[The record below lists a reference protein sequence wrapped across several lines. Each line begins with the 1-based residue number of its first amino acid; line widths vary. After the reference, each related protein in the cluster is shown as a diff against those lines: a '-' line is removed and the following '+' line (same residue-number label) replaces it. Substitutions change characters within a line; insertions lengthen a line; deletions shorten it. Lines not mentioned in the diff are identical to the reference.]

1 MRPPRERSLPSG
13 SPRRPRFR
21 TAALLALPLVMAGAV
36 VPAAAAQGRQDRV
49 VLPATLPSWAAPSAD
64 RGEVAPA
71 APVTVRVYFAGRDRR
86 GLEALATAVSD
97 PRSLS
102 YGRYLTPAQ
111 IKQRFAATP
120 KQVQAVRGWLTGA
133 GFRVLSTTPH
143 FLSVQGDAKSV
154 RQAFGTQLHSYRK
167 DGRTYR
173 APAAAAT
180 VPAAVAPSVLAVTGL
195 DDAPHMAGPAS
206 AGVNP
211 RTGAP
216 SGVSATTPTK
226 VPTKVPAGASAVPQ
240 TGHDRRDLLPPPE
253 AAFANSGPFSDYFG
267 ATPATGTPA
276 AYGKVQPYALRG
288 YTGKQLRHAY
298 GVDNSKLTGAGV
310 TVAIVDAYDSPT
322 IGSDAATYAA
332 AHGDPAYRPGQLS
345 RTGPETWTDTQDPSA
360 AFPNGCGASGWYGEQ
375 SLDVEA
381 VHGVAPGADI
391 LYAAAASCQDPDLSD
406 ALDRIVDG
414 RLADIVSNSWG
425 EPESGSDPSSDPV
438 YDDIFMRGAA
448 EGIGFYAATGDD
460 GDYKA
465 KTGVRETGMPASL
478 PWVTAVGGTSLA
490 TAKNGDYSF
499 ETGWGTD
506 NAALAKGG
514 RSWVKLPGTF
524 SGGAGGG
531 TSGRVGEPLYQHEIV
546 PSTLARAKGS
556 RHRVVPDV
564 SAVADSGT
572 GFLVGQTETWPD
584 NSVHYGE
591 YRIGGTSLATP
602 VIAAI
607 QALAQQA
614 QGGLPL
620 GFANPALYARYG
632 TPAFHD
638 VTDTPL
644 GANTTLAM
652 VRKDFRNGAD
662 AADGIVTT
670 LRTMGHDTSLHAV
683 AGYDDVT
690 GVGTP
695 TGQYLAS
702 FRPGFPGFAR
712 THGGVIG
719 APQR

>member
-1 MRPPRERSLPSG
+1 MRPTREPSPSPRSRRSSRSRGAVLLSLPLMVAG
-13 SPRRPRFR
+13 V
-21 TAALLALPLVMAGAV
+21 AAPSAV
-36 VPAAAAQGRQDRV
+36 AQGHPERV
-49 VLPATLPSWAAPSAD
+49 VLPATLPAWAAPSAD
-64 RGEVAPA
+64 RGELAEA
-71 APVTVRVYFAGRDRR
+71 APVTVRVYFAGRDRS
-86 GLEALATAVSD
+86 GLQALARAVSD
-97 PRSLS
+97 PRSRS
-102 YGRYLTPAQ
+102 YGHYLTPSQ
-111 IKQRFAATP
+111 VQQRFAPTP
-120 KQVQAVRGWLTGA
+120 AQERSVHDWLTSA
-133 GFRVLSTTPH
+133 GFRIVATTPH
-143 FLSVQGDAKSV
+143 FLSVQGDAKAV
-154 RQAFGTQLHSYRK
+154 RQAFGIQLHSYRK

-180 VPAAVAPSVLAVTGL
+180 VPAAVASAVLAVTGL
-195 DDAPHMAGPAS
+195 DDAPHMASPAS
-206 AGVNP
+206 AGTASAP
-211 RTGAP
+211 TGA
-216 SGVSATTPTK
+216 VTTT
-226 VPTKVPAGASAVPQ
+226 G
-240 TGHDRRDLLPPPE
+240 TGHSRRDLLPPPE
-253 AAFANSGPFSDYFG
+253 AAFANSGPFSAYFG

-288 YTGKQLRHAY
+288 YTGTQLRHAY
-298 GVDNSKLTGAGV
+298 GVDGTRLTGAGV

-322 IGSDAATYAA
+322 IGADSAAYAA

-345 RTGPETWTDTQDPSA
+345 HVDAKNWTDTEDPSA
-360 AFPNGCGASGWYGEQ
+360 TSPNGCGASGWYGEQ

-391 LYAAAASCQDPDLSD
+391 LYAGAASCQDPDLSD

-425 EPESGSDPSSDPV
+425 EPESGSDPAADPV
-438 YDDIFMRGAA
+438 YDDIFLRGAA

-490 TAKNGDYSF
+490 TDKNGDYRF

-506 NAALAKGG
+506 TAKLAKDGK
-514 RSWVKLPGTF
+514 SWVKLPGTF
-524 SGGAGGG
+524 TGGAGGG
-531 TSGRVGEPLYQHEIV
+531 TSGRVDEPFYQYGVV
-546 PSTLARAKGS
+546 PSKLARATAKGS
-556 RHRVVPDV
+556 GLLRHRVVPDV
-564 SAVADSGT
+564 AAVADSAT

-584 NSVHYGE
+584 HTVRYGE

-644 GANTTLAM
+644 GAGTLLAM
-652 VRKDFRNGAD
+652 VRKDFHNSAD
-662 AADGIVTT
+662 ATDGIDTT
-670 LRTMGHDTSLHAV
+670 LRTMGHDSSLSAV
-683 AGYDDVT
+683 TGFDDVT

-695 TGQYLAS
+695 TAQYLAS
-702 FRPGFPGFAR
+702 YYLPGFPGFGSP
-712 THGGVIG
+712 HGVTG

>member
-1 MRPPRERSLPSG
+1 MRSTREPVP
-13 SPRRPRFR
+13 SPRLSLLPGFARSSCSRA
-21 TAALLALPLVMAGAV
+21 AALLALPLVMAGVAA
-36 VPAAAAQGRQDRV
+36 PSAAAQGHQDRV
-49 VLPATLPSWAAPSAD
+49 VLPATLPAWAAPSAD
-64 RGEVAPA
+64 RGAVAEEA
-71 APVTVRVYFAGRDRR
+71 QVTVRVYLAGRNRG
-86 GLEALATAVSD
+86 GLEALAGAVSD
-97 PRSLS
+97 PHSRS
-102 YGRYLTPAQ
+102 YGHYLTPHQ
-111 IKQRFAATP
+111 LKTRFGATRE
-120 KQVQAVRGWLTGA
+120 QEQAVRGWLTSA
-133 GFRVLSTTPH
+133 GFRVLATTSH
-143 FLSVQGDAKSV
+143 FLSVQGDAKAV
-154 RQAFGTQLHSYRK
+154 RQAFGTRLHSFRK

-180 VPAAVAPSVLAVTGL
+180 VPTAVASAVLAVTGL
-195 DDAPHMAGPAS
+195 DDAPHIARPANIHADARADARADAGAL
-206 AGVNP
+206 AAP
-211 RTGAP
+211 RTDH
-216 SGVSATTPTK
+216 S
-226 VPTKVPAGASAVPQ
+226 
-240 TGHDRRDLLPPPE
+240 RRDLLPPPA
-253 AAFANSGPFSDYFG
+253 AAFANNGPFSDYFG
-267 ATPATGTPA
+267 ANPANGTPT
-276 AYGKVQPYALRG
+276 AYGLIQPYALRG
-288 YTGKQLRHAY
+288 YTGTQLRHAY
-298 GVDNSKLTGAGV
+298 GVDGARATGAGV

-322 IGSDAATYAA
+322 IGADAAAYAA

-345 RTGPETWTDTQDPSA
+345 RTGPENWTDTEDPSA

-391 LYAAAASCQDPDLSD
+391 LYSAAASCQDSDLSD

-425 EPESGSDPSSDPV
+425 EPESGSDPASDPV

-465 KTGVRETGMPASL
+465 KTGVREVGMPAAL

-490 TAKNGDYSF
+490 TDKNGDYRF

-506 NAALAKGG
+506 TARLAKDG
-514 RSWVKLPGTF
+514 RSWAKLPGTF
-524 SGGAGGG
+524 TGGAGGG
-531 TSGRVGEPLYQHEIV
+531 TSGRVDEPRYQYHAV
-546 PSTLARAKGS
+546 PSELARSGGG
-556 RHRVVPDV
+556 RHRVVPDIA
-564 SAVADSGT
+564 AVADSAT

-584 NSVHYGE
+584 NTVHYGE

-614 QGGLPL
+614 QGGRSL

-644 GANTTLAM
+644 GAGTTLAM
-652 VRKDFRNGAD
+652 VRKDFHNGATAD
-662 AADGIVTT
+662 DGIDTT
-670 LRTMGHDTSLHAV
+670 LRTMGHDSSLHAV
-683 AGYDDVT
+683 TGFDDVT
-690 GVGTP
+690 GLGTP
-695 TGQYLAS
+695 TAQYLAS
-702 FRPGFPGFAR
+702 YLPSSPAVGPVAAPVAGR
-712 THGGVIG
+712 THGVTG